1 MSVWVGFESIVG
13 VDEWS
18 VGCDIALPV
27 DLRNNSS
34 NQGVYTPHSISM
46 KSTTRQREGK
56 LRCRKVPKHALEML
70 HAV

>member
-18 VGCDIALPV
+18 AGCDIALPV

-34 NQGVYTPHSISM
+34 NQGI
-46 KSTTRQREGK
+46 
-56 LRCRKVPKHALEML
+56 
-70 HAV
+70 

>member
-46 KSTTRQREGK
+46 IFTTAQREEIS
-56 LRCRKVPKHALEML
+56 RCRKAPKHALEEL
-70 HAV
+70 CVV